1 MKRLLADTANTLL
14 RPLGVGIAKE
24 GFDMDGAVHR
34 LGQHAGGVQSVF
46 DIGAS
51 NGRWS
56 AMAMPS
62 FPHARFIGID
72 PLAEREASLKALKA
86 KDPRFD
92 YILCVAGREADGMVE
107 LAVGEDLDGST
118 VGGLGE
124 KRIVPSHSLDA
135 IATMKGLQ
143 GPYLLKFDTH
153 GFEVPILAGASAVL
167 SDTAYIIMEVYN
179 FRHTEGTLLFWEMCI
194 HLEKL
199 GFRCFNLVEPMHRPL
214 DHTLWQMDLFFARH
228 DNPIFASDQFKA

>member
-24 GFDMDGAVHR
+24 GFDMEGAVHR
-34 LGQHAGGVQSVF
+34 LGNHAAEIATVF

-56 AMAMPS
+56 ALALPA
-62 FPHARFIGID
+62 FPQAKFIGVD
-72 PLAEREASLKALKA
+72 PLAEREASLQALKA

-92 YILCVAGREADGMVE
+92 YVLCVAGKEPDGMVH
-107 LAVGEDLDGST
+107 LAVGDDLDHST
-118 VGGLGE
+118 VDGLGE
-124 KRIVPSHSLDA
+124 KRMVPSKSLDA
-135 IATMKGLQ
+135 IAAMKGLK

-153 GFEVPILAGASAVL
+153 GFEVPILEGATVVL
-167 SDTAYIIMEVYN
+167 KDTAYIIMEVYN
-179 FRHTEGTLLFWEMCI
+179 FRHTKDTLLFWEMCSY
-194 HLEKL
+194 LEKR

-214 DHTLWQMDLFFARH
+214 DHNLWQMDLFFARQ
-228 DNPIFASDQFKA
+228 DNPIFASDQFSA

>member
-34 LGQHAGGVQSVF
+34 LGSHAGEVASVF

-62 FPHARFIGID
+62 FPRARFIGID

-92 YILCVAGREADGMVE
+92 YILCVAGREADGKVE
-107 LAVGEDLDGST
+107 LAVGDDLDGST
-118 VGGLGE
+118 VGGQGE

-135 IATMKGLQ
+135 IAAMRGLQ

-153 GFEVPILAGASAVL
+153 GFEVPILEGATAVL
-167 SDTAYIIMEVYN
+167 AETAYIIMEVYN

-194 HLEKL
+194 YLEKR

-214 DHTLWQMDLFFARH
+214 DHNLWQMDLFFARH
-228 DNPIFASDQFKA
+228 DSPIFASDQFNA